1 LYANKVGLGQKKMN
15 KDLVNIF
22 DQHAA
27 DNSVQD
33 ILVLSEILFDDTKVK
48 GVIVKI
54 LSNQIYLWN
63 KKS

>member
-1 LYANKVGLGQKKMN
+1 MN
-15 KDLVNIF
+15 RDLVNIF

-33 ILVLSEILFDDTKVK
+33 ILVLSELLFDDTKVK